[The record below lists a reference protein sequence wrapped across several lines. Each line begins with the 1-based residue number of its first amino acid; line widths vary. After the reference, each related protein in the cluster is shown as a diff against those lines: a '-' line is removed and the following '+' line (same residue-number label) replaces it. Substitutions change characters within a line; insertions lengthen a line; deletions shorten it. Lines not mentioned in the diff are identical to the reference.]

1 MKMSEAFPS
10 KWLSAGDFEEDDNG
24 NPVDLVATIREVKLE
39 SLEIPGQPMVDKP
52 VVFFEEL
59 EKGLV
64 LNKTNGKTIAAMYGN
79 DTDDWA
85 GKPITLYATEVNFQG
100 TMTPCVRIRGKA
112 PKKAPKKPTL
122 KSPPGE
128 LTPKNPGPLV
138 RTGAAAKNDD
148 INDDLP
154 F

>member
-1 MKMSEAFPS
+1 MPKMGDMFPS
-10 KWLSAGDFEEDDNG
+10 KWISADDFEEDENG
-24 NPVDLVATIREVKLE
+24 NPVDLVASISEVKIE
-39 SLEIPGQPMVDKP
+39 SLGIPGQPAAEKP
-52 VVFFEEL
+52 ICWFENL

-112 PKKAPKKPTL
+112 PKKAPKAPTL
-122 KSPPGE
+122 RQPAKVLSPA
-128 LTPKNPGPLV
+128 NPGP
-138 RTGAAAKNDD
+138 TT
-148 INDDLP
+148 LP
-154 F
+154 VDEDEDVPF